1 MIWRRLISRSC
12 EPKESLV
19 EDLMLTLMVVSLVR
33 LARDRDREMSDR
45 GNTSSSLDHVEQGS

>member
-1 MIWRRLISRSC
+1 MSC

-33 LARDRDREMSDR
+33 LDRDRDRHREMSGR

>member
-1 MIWRRLISRSC
+1 MSC

-33 LARDRDREMSDR
+33 LDHDRDRHPRDVR
-45 GNTSSSLDHVEQGS
+45 PGKYQQQPGPCGAR